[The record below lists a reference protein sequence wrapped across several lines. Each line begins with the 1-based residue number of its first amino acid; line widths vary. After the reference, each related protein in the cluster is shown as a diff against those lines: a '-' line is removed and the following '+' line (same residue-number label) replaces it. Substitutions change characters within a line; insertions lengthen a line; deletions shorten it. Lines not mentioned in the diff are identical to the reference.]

1 MNEVRCPQPACER
14 LVTLEKRV
22 GRMENSLNVHNVMF
36 AKINVK
42 LNGILWGVGAVAT
55 AVIGVLVKLA
65 WGG

>member
-1 MNEVRCPQPACER
+1 MNETHCPQVTCER
-14 LVTLEKRV
+14 LTALEKRV
-22 GRMENSLNVHNVMF
+22 THIETGLNAHNVMF

-42 LNGILWGVGAVAT
+42 LNGILWGIGAVAT